1 MKGIIVLDVPKNCKE
16 CCLMTSSGHCSPT
29 HRDIF
34 RYGVKEKKPNWCP
47 IREAPVTLE
56 EIKSPHSMGDF
67 QRKGF
72 SRGWKS
78 CIDTIIGEKGG
89 IE

>member
-34 RYGVKEKKPNWCP
+34 RYGVKEKKAELVSDKRSSSNIGRNKITAQHGRLPEKRIFAW
-47 IREAPVTLE
+47 LE
-56 EIKSPHSMGDF
+56 LLH
-67 QRKGF
+67 
-72 SRGWKS
+72 
-78 CIDTIIGEKGG
+78 
-89 IE
+89 

>member
-34 RYGVKEKKPNWCP
+34 RYEVKEKKPNWCP
-47 IREAPVTLE
+47 IKPMPKRKTGRSLPEYDTDIHY
-56 EIKSPHSMGDF
+56 EI
-67 QRKGF
+67 
-72 SRGWKS
+72 GWNS
-78 CIDTIIGEKGG
+78 CIDEITGKK
-89 IE
+89 